1 MQIILMEEE
10 HLETIIELDQMVF
23 QREEPRS
30 IQNLQGLMRG
40 DEDGCYVLM
49 DGQGMVGYSFS
60 KTMGDEGYLGPLG
73 IHPSIQGQGKGK
85 KLIQHSLDYLQSHC
99 KVVGL
104 EVRPEAGNNLG
115 LYHKLGFHS
124 TYPSLILKVP
134 EKLPCPEGKAN
145 IGVGVN
151 QDVDNF
157 KVELFQPALDDRKES
172 VLEKIDNW
180 ARQELGGVSYLKDL
194 NLASKGGGDIL
205 IALYNDEPVGFLTF
219 YPSVF
224 LHLWGVVKPH
234 PHQDHILKEML
245 MLFRESH
252 GPGEVLLEVNTR
264 YHNLVDFL
272 LKEDFRIEKSVVRM
286 LLEDFE
292 GEHLKKSQNMV
303 MRAWH
308 A

>member
-10 HLETIIELDQMVF
+10 HLETIIELDQMAF
-23 QREEPRS
+23 QREEPRNL
-30 IQNLQGLMRG
+30 QNLQGLMRG
-40 DEDGCYVLM
+40 DEEGCYVLM
-49 DGQGMVGYSFS
+49 DGQEMVGYSFS
-60 KTMGDEGYLGPLG
+60 KTMGDNGYLGPLG
-73 IHPSIQGQGKGK
+73 IHPSLQGQGHGK
-85 KLIQHSLDYLQSHC
+85 KLIQHSLDYLQRHC

-134 EKLPCPEGKAN
+134 EKLSSPEKKADPED
-145 IGVGVN
+145 GVN
-151 QDVDNF
+151 PDVDNL
-157 KVELFQPALDDRKES
+157 KVELFQHALDDRNES

-180 ARQELGGVSYLKDL
+180 TRQELGGVSYLKDI
-194 NLASKGGGDIL
+194 NLASGSGGDVL

-219 YPSVF
+219 YPGVF
-224 LHLWGVVKPH
+224 LHLWGAVKPH
-234 PHQDHILKEML
+234 TSQDQILKEML
-245 MLFRESH
+245 ILFCENH
-252 GPGEVLLEVNTR
+252 GQGEVLLEVNTR
-264 YHNLVDFL
+264 YHVLVDFL

>member
-1 MQIILMEEE
+1 MQITMMGEE
-10 HLETIIELDQMVF
+10 HLETIIKLDQMAF

-30 IQNLQGLMRG
+30 LQNLQGLREG
-40 DEDGCYVLM
+40 DEEGCFVLM
-49 DGQGMVGYSFS
+49 DDQELVGYSFS

-73 IHPSIQGQGKGK
+73 IHPSLQGQGHGK
-85 KLIQHSLDYLQSHC
+85 KLIQRSLDYLQRHC

-124 TYPSLILKVP
+124 TYSSLILKVP
-134 EKLPCPEGKAN
+134 EKLSDPEKKAN
-145 IGVGVN
+145 LKYGVN
-151 QDVDNF
+151 QDDDNLTAEF
-157 KVELFQPALDDRKES
+157 FQPPLNDGEETVLD
-172 VLEKIDNW
+172 KIDKW
-180 ARQELGGVSYLKDL
+180 TRKELGGVSYHKDL
-194 NLASKGGGDIL
+194 NLASEGGGDVL

-219 YPSVF
+219 YPGVF
-224 LHLWGVVKPH
+224 LHLWGAVKPH
-234 PHQDHILKEML
+234 PSQDQILKEML
-245 MLFRESH
+245 ILFCEIH
-252 GPGEVLLEVNTR
+252 GQGEVLLEVNTR
-264 YHNLVDFL
+264 YHVLVDFL

-303 MRAWH
+303 MKAWH